1 MKNIL
6 VIQGGGRP
14 NGNTAQ
20 LIRNFQEGVSEAGHK
35 VEVISLMKEEVK
47 GCLGCNACRYGK
59 PCVQKDAFNA
69 MVPKILA
76 ADCIAFASP
85 LYFWTLSARIKAFIE
100 RFYCIAQPDHN
111 PPLGRYEKYPVK
123 DCALLMTSADNFFW
137 TFEQAV
143 SYYQFA
149 IVNYIGFTD
158 RGMLLAGGCGDTNGK
173 PQIEKTDWLEKA
185 CAFGLNLYPTEEG
198 IAWENVGGDR

>member
-6 VIQGGGRP
+6 IIQGGGRP

-20 LIRNFQEGVSEAGHK
+20 LVENFIRGAEEAGHK
-35 VEVISLMKEEVK
+35 TELVSLLKYEVK

-59 PCVQKDAFNA
+59 PCIQKDSFNEI
-69 MVPKILA
+69 VPKIKN
-76 ADCIAFASP
+76 ADCVVFASP
-85 LYFWTLSARIKAFIE
+85 LYFWTVSSKIKAFIE
-100 RFYCIAQPDHN
+100 RFYCIAEEDAE

-143 SYYQFA
+143 SYYQFTL
-149 IVNYIGFTD
+149 VNYIGFHD
-158 RGMLLAGGCGDTNGK
+158 RGMLLAGGCGDSNDR
-173 PQIEKTDWLEKA
+173 PRIDKTDYLRQAYE
-185 CAFGLNLYPTEEG
+185 FGKKIY
-198 IAWENVGGDR
+198 

>member
-14 NGNTAQ
+14 RGNTAR
-20 LIRNFQEGVSEAGHK
+20 LVESFVEGASLAGHL
-35 VEVISLMKEEVK
+35 VEVISLMKHEVK

-59 PCVQKDAFNA
+59 PCVQKDDFNE
-69 MVPKILA
+69 MVPKIKA
-76 ADCIAFASP
+76 ADCIVFASP
-85 LYFWTLSARIKAFIE
+85 MYFWTVSARLKAFIE
-100 RFYCIAQPDHN
+100 RFYCIAQEDDN

-137 TFEQAV
+137 TFQQAV
-143 SYYQFA
+143 SYYQFTL
-149 IVNYIGFTD
+149 VNYIGFHD

-173 PQIEKTDWLEKA
+173 PQIEKTSYLEEA
-185 CAFGLNLYPTEEG
+185 YRFGRDIYGRAE
-198 IAWENVGGDR
+198 R